1 MSGTLS
7 LETHNTSQELLS
19 LENFLDEWDRQYK
32 ERQDEISLFKLREEK
47 PLNKEQQIYFVKVF
61 YHLFRMSIQDIL
73 WFMANHAP
81 DGRSKEIIVENIK
94 EELGG
99 NGRSHEL
106 LYVDFAESIGVDL
119 SNEYIEEETYP
130 EFARNYNKGSKKW
143 LQERDWDSRISA
155 FTALER
161 LDNMEYSALLSL
173 AETFGANEKVL
184 IFFKIHVQAR
194 HFEQV
199 REALLTVWEKNPNKV
214 KEAFTFV
221 ANHEIEMLQKL
232 SDAIYSNFQ

>member
-1 MSGTLS
+1 MNLVSINQSQDVLS
-7 LETHNTSQELLS
+7 LES
-19 LENFLDEWDRQYK
+19 FLKEWDRQYK
-32 ERQDEISLFKLREEK
+32 ERQDAIPLFKLREEN

-81 DGRSKEIIVENIK
+81 NGRSKEIILENIK

-106 LYVDFAESIGVDL
+106 LYVDFAESIGADL

-130 EFARNYNKGSKKW
+130 ELARNYNKGSKKW

-173 AETFGANEKVL
+173 AESFGVNEKGL
-184 IFFKIHVQAR
+184 IFFKVHVQAR

-199 REALLTVWEKNPNKV
+199 REALLTVWEKNQNKV
-214 KEAFTFV
+214 KEAFTFI
-221 ANHEIEMLQKL
+221 ANHELEMLQQL
-232 SDAIYSNFQ
+232 SDAIYSNFHLS

>member
-1 MSGTLS
+1 MTGIIDLVTISQSQDVLS
-7 LETHNTSQELLS
+7 LES
-19 LENFLDEWDRQYK
+19 FLKEWDRQYK
-32 ERQDEISLFKLREEK
+32 ERQDAIPLFKLREEK
-47 PLNKEQQIYFVKVF
+47 PLNKEQQTYFVKVF

-106 LYVDFAESIGVDL
+106 LYVDFAESIGADL
-119 SNEYIEEETYP
+119 RNEYIEEETYP

-155 FTALER
+155 FTALEK
-161 LDNMEYSALLSL
+161 LDNMEYNALLSL
-173 AETFGANEKVL
+173 AEAFGANEKGL
-184 IFFKIHVQAR
+184 IFFKVHVQAR

-221 ANHEIEMLQKL
+221 ADHEIEMLQNL
-232 SDAIYSNFQ
+232 SDAIYLVE

>member
-1 MSGTLS
+1 
-7 LETHNTSQELLS
+7 

-32 ERQDEISLFKLREEK
+32 ERQDAIPLFKLREEK

-61 YHLFRMSIQDIL
+61 YHLFRMSIQDLL

-81 DGRSKEIIVENIK
+81 DRRSKEIILENIK

-106 LYVDFAESIGVDL
+106 LYVDFAESIGADL
-119 SNEYIEEETYP
+119 SNEYIEEQTYP
-130 EFARNYNKGSKKW
+130 EFAKNYNKGSKKW
-143 LQERDWDSRISA
+143 LLERDWDSRISA
-155 FTALER
+155 FSALER

-173 AETFGANEKVL
+173 AESFVTNEKEL
-184 IFFKIHVQAR
+184 IFFKVHAQAQ

-199 REALLTVWEKNPNKV
+199 SEALLTVWEKNPNKV

-221 ANHEIEMLQKL
+221 ANHEIEMLQQL